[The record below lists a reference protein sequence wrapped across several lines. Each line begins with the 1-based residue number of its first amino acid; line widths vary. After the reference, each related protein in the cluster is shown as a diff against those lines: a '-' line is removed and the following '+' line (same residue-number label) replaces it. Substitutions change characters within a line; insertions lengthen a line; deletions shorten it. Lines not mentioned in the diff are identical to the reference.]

1 MTQLSRLQ
9 TQQPINFNQHNSPR
23 QVDISGSNLVL
34 LSVLAYPI
42 LLVLGA
48 IVYRKYRAIARHR
61 RIEALEKLLQLSPK
75 K

>member
-1 MTQLSRLQ
+1 MTPISSQ
-9 TQQPINFNQHNSPR
+9 TQQPINFTQHNSPR
-23 QVDISGSNLVL
+23 QVDISGSSLVW
-34 LSVLAYPI
+34 SVLAYPI

>member
-1 MTQLSRLQ
+1 MTPISSQ
-9 TQQPINFNQHNSPR
+9 TQQPINFTQHNSPC
-23 QVDISGSNLVL
+23 QVDISGSSLVW
-34 LSVLAYPI
+34 SVLAYPI

>member
-9 TQQPINFNQHNSPR
+9 TQQPINFTQHNSPR
-23 QVDISGSNLVL
+23 QLDISSSSLVW
-34 LSVLAYPI
+34 SVLAYPI